1 MTPVETRVA
10 AAAGNAIGAASG
22 RRNLELD
29 CLKSIAAFAIVWY
42 HSEYPGW
49 QVSYSGLVVFLI
61 LSTYFCVAPRVG
73 LGFNGGLD
81 GILLRARRLLVPWVF
96 WFLVYS
102 VWNWAAGRSFI
113 VFDGGILAGLLTG
126 PSVHLWYLPFVFLY
140 LILLDQITPFVSRT
154 ILAITFGLVSFSVII
169 SAYYWRPISM
179 SFGYPWSQYF
189 HAFAPACFGVFL
201 GCRDAL
207 PSRLN
212 HIIFAVNIFACIFND
227 MYDEV
232 GMAYLVGFV
241 AFGMFARYRGF
252 FKNIAKVA
260 SFERYAFGVYL
271 LHPLV
276 FSALRKFGFDLRDIF
291 PGLVFL
297 LVALI
302 VVALRR
308 ALPRFSMAVM

>member
-1 MTPVETRVA
+1 MTPVGGGVVA
-10 AAAGNAIGAASG
+10 GGHAIGTAGG
-22 RRNLELD
+22 RRHLELD
-29 CLKSIAAFAIVWY
+29 CLKIIAAFAIVWY

-49 QVSYSGLVVFLI
+49 QVAYSGLVVFLI

-73 LGFNGGLD
+73 SSLNRGLN
-81 GILLRARRLLVPWVF
+81 GILLRARRLLLPWVF
-96 WFLVYS
+96 WFLIYS
-102 VWNWAAGRSFI
+102 AWNWAAGRALI
-113 VFDGGILAGLLTG
+113 GFDGGVVAGLLTG
-126 PSVHLWYLPFVFLY
+126 PSVHLWFLPFVFLI
-140 LILLDQITPFVSRT
+140 LIFLDQITPLMSRT
-154 ILAITFGLVSFSVII
+154 VLALSFGLASFSVIV

-179 SFGYPWSQYF
+179 SFGYPWAQYF

-207 PSRLN
+207 PSTLRRV
-212 HIIFAVNIFACIFND
+212 IFTINIFACISSD
-227 MYDEV
+227 LYDDI

-241 AFGMFARYRGF
+241 AFGIFTRYRDFFENFARL
-252 FKNIAKVA
+252 A

-276 FSALRKFGFDLRDIF
+276 FSALRKFGFDLRDVF